1 MKVQA
6 CTDGFLITQNQQF
19 ISNWKAP
26 PDFVWSPSSFAPR
39 QLLVSISRLT
49 AEGRDEVMD
58 PRCVGHKVFL
68 VDDDSFGV
76 RSRVDDF
83 VWIAQL
89 RILFFFHWEQEETP
103 LLWANKAESTK
114 SKATAGVMYKH
125 QQPLRMKSC
134 FIRLNYKFVA
144 FYIFITNRKSICRNI
159 WISPIHK
166 MYSSTI
172 TLLPLWVSWSNI
184 SLKVLHAH

>member
-6 CTDGFLITQNQQF
+6 YTDGFLITQNQQF

-26 PDFVWSPSSFAPR
+26 PDFVQSPSSFAPC
-39 QLLVSISRLT
+39 QLLVSVPRLT
-49 AEGRDEVMD
+49 AEGRNKVMD

-76 RSRVDDF
+76 RSHVDDF

-89 RILFFFHWEQEETP
+89 RILFFFHWEQEEIL
-103 LLWANKAESTK
+103 LLWANMAKSTK
-114 SKATAGVMYKH
+114 SKATAGVMCKH

-134 FIRLNYKFVA
+134 FLGLNHKFVA
-144 FYIFITNRKSICRNI
+144 FNIF
-159 WISPIHK
+159 
-166 MYSSTI
+166 YY
-172 TLLPLWVSWSNI
+172 
-184 SLKVLHAH
+184 